1 MAGKMHAM
9 KRRSGYRIVRD
20 PHVHASMGSHYPHVH
35 ASMGSHYLH
44 VRSHGLQVLARG
56 GARLVRDVQAD
67 VDGLHWAHNQYTIP
81 YHTMQLKCTKGKP
94 RHYKLGDSRRANF
107 ATINMQQAK
116 AELCAACPACEL
128 ALRSRKSFRVARTP
142 QVATRCRLVPPT
154 CGSGDCA
161 ALPPWSLCGV
171 APAGP
176 TPWKMTPCGSSSE
189 PREPA
194 RNGRMRS

>member
-1 MAGKMHAM
+1 MCTQAWDPTTRMCTQAWDPTTCMYARMDFKYWHEE
-9 KRRSGYRIVRD
+9 VRD
-20 PHVHASMGSHYPHVH
+20 SCETFRPMSTACIGRTLNTPYH
-35 ASMGSHYLH
+35 
-44 VRSHGLQVLARG
+44 
-56 GARLVRDVQAD
+56 
-67 VDGLHWAHNQYTIP
+67 TIP
-81 YHTMQLKCTKGKP
+81 YHTQQLKCTKGKP
-94 RHYKLGDSRRANF
+94 RHYKLRDSGRANF
-107 ATINMQQAK
+107 ATINAQQAK